1 MISPRK
7 LLLTSALALLCG
19 WHANAV
25 ILFRTDDPTANTT
38 APTRPL
44 AGSGWQ
50 YEGRWGAFLGTPI
63 APQFFLSAKHI
74 GNAGGGVFNF
84 LGANYTVVQQFND
97 AFSDFVLWR
106 VAEIFPVVAPLYTG
120 KNEVGQRVVLIGRG
134 TQRGAG
140 IFVENALHGWNW
152 GTWDGVQRWG
162 DNIVSSIVDGG
173 PLNQYVHATFDGS
186 KGKTP
191 NEGHLS
197 SGDSGGALFIQDN
210 GFWKLAG
217 IHYAVDGPF
226 YTSAS
231 GAGAFVAALFD
242 TRGFFISD
250 DGNPPAYNLVTG
262 KKPVPSGFYSTRV
275 SSKLDWI
282 FSVTD
287 PAGDADGS
295 GVSNLLQY
303 ARDLNS
309 PAPTG
314 VGEPAVAAGDGF
326 VTITYLKIVTN
337 DLRYQV
343 EQSPDQVSWTAATTQ
358 DEVVA
363 TAENIQTIQAS
374 VSNPSNEPLYLRLQI
389 STP

>member
-1 MISPRK
+1 M
-7 LLLTSALALLCG
+7 
-19 WHANAV
+19 
-25 ILFRTDDPTANTT
+25 
-38 APTRPL
+38 
-44 AGSGWQ
+44 
-50 YEGRWGAFLGTPI
+50 
-63 APQFFLSAKHI
+63 
-74 GNAGGGVFNF
+74 
-84 LGANYTVVQQFND
+84 
-97 AFSDFVLWR
+97 
-106 VAEIFPVVAPLYTG
+106 
-120 KNEVGQRVVLIGRG
+120 
-134 TQRGAG
+134 
-140 IFVENALHGWNW
+140 
-152 GTWDGVQRWG
+152 QRWG

-287 PAGDADGS
+287 PAGDADGN